1 MTEAFGQSISRELDN
16 LTVTLRALDQRLKSN
31 PPIDGSALSEFRQAL
46 DKIRLT
52 AWSVSELHTARQS
65 NKSTEA
71 VISFLTAERLRRFSE
86 MARDLL
92 SDLDQRR
99 TVWPAEA
106 VKDLENSL
114 ALLGARLTNIGGK
127 PSRETV

>member
-31 PPIDGSALSEFRQAL
+31 PPLDWSALSEFRQAL

-65 NKSTEA
+65 NKSPEA
-71 VISFLTAERLRRFSE
+71 VISFLTAERLRRFRE

-106 VKDLENSL
+106 VRDLENSL
-114 ALLGARLTNIGGK
+114 ALLGARLTNVAGK
-127 PSRETV
+127 P